1 MRIPALALALI
12 VVAASS
18 VAAQEGRRTFH
29 VGFVGVYSPGLA
41 APGLQNYQQ
50 RLRELGWVEGQNIS
64 TTYRWADGEISRLPG
79 LVRGI
84 VRASPDLLVLPC
96 GDPIS
101 AARDLLPDIPIVA
114 RCMDPAGFGRE
125 IATAARP
132 GGFTTGVTDFSPGA
146 TRRRLELL
154 KELVPNLSRVGVLYH
169 PQSSW
174 AAHWNE
180 VEAAAR
186 ATGVGLERIEWNAY
200 SNPGDAFHIAGKRR
214 VRVLMTLG
222 GATAYLNRELIFEL
236 AAHHRVP
243 MLYDFPMSPAGDEV
257 GLIAYYA
264 DVSAMYVTFAD
275 QVDQILR
282 GRKPGDIPLALPQR
296 FRLVINAKAARALGL
311 SISPSLLQQADQVIE

>member
-1 MRIPALALALI
+1 MGIPAVALALI

-18 VAAQEGRRTFH
+18 VAAQEGSRTFR
-29 VGFVGVYSPGLA
+29 VGFVGVYNPGIA
-41 APGLQNYQQ
+41 ATGLQSYQQ

-79 LVRGI
+79 LVRSI
-84 VRASPDLLVLPC
+84 MRASPDLLVLPC
-96 GDPIS
+96 GDAIN
-101 AARDLLPDIPIVA
+101 AARELRQDIPIVA
-114 RCMDPAGFGRE
+114 RCMDLWGFGQE
-125 IATAARP
+125 IATAAHP

-169 PQSSW
+169 PKSSW
-174 AAHWNE
+174 AAHWHE

-186 ATGVGLERIEWNAY
+186 AAGVGLERIEWNPH
-200 SNPGDAFHIAGKRR
+200 SDPGDAFHIAGKRR
-214 VRVLMTLG
+214 VRALMTLNDG
-222 GATAYLNRELIFEL
+222 ETYLTREFIFEL
-236 AAHHRVP
+236 AAQRRVP
-243 MLYDFPMSPAGDEV
+243 VLYDFPMYPAGDEV

-264 DVSAMYVTFAD
+264 DVYAMYVTFAE

-282 GRKPGDIPLALPQR
+282 GRKPGDIPLALPQK

-311 SISPSLLQQADQVIE
+311 SISPSLRQQADQVIE